1 MYGVRAMWTK
11 VGKMLRDIYE
21 VIYIARLFIPPT
33 VGTTPHYRKRI
44 KLVLFRLGERSI
56 LV

>member
-1 MYGVRAMWTK
+1 MWTK
-11 VGKMLRDIYE
+11 GGKMLRDIYE

-44 KLVLFRLGERSI
+44 KPVLFRLGEKSI